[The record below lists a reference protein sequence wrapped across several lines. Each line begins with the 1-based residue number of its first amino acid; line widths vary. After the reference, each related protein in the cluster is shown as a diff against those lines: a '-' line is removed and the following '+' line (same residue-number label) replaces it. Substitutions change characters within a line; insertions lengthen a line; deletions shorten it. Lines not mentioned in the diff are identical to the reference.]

1 MNVKAVCMA
10 IVAIIIAGLVAT
22 ILRLTWRA
30 SREKTAREQR
40 NDARAVT
47 EVQAAANQ
55 AATDACNTD
64 GQLEEALGNG
74 TF

>member
-1 MNVKAVCMA
+1 MNVKEICITIMVVIFAAM
-10 IVAIIIAGLVAT
+10 GAT
-22 ILRLTWRA
+22 VLRLTWQA

>member
-1 MNVKAVCMA
+1 MQVKAICMM
-10 IVAIIIAGLVAT
+10 VMTIIIAAMGAT
-22 ILRLTWRA
+22 ILRLTWKA
-30 SREKTAREQR
+30 SREKVARQQR
-40 NDARAVT
+40 NDARSVT
-47 EVQAAANQ
+47 EIQAQASQ

>member
-1 MNVKAVCMA
+1 MQVKAVCMA

-22 ILRLTWRA
+22 VLRLTWKA
-30 SREKTAREQR
+30 SREKTARQQR
-40 NDARAVT
+40 NDARSVT
-47 EVQAAANQ
+47 EIQAAASQ

-64 GQLEEALGNG
+64 GQLEEALANG

>member
-1 MNVKAVCMA
+1 MQVKAICMM
-10 IVAIIIAGLVAT
+10 VMTIIIVGMGAT
-22 ILRLTWRA
+22 ILRLTWKA
-30 SREKTAREQR
+30 SREKEARQQR
-40 NDARAVT
+40 NDARSVT
-47 EVQAAANQ
+47 ELQAQASQ

>member
-1 MNVKAVCMA
+1 MQIKAVCMA
-10 IVAIIIAGLVAT
+10 VVAIIIAGLAAT
-22 ILRLTWRA
+22 VLRLTWRA
-30 SREKTAREQR
+30 SREKAARQQR
-40 NDARAVT
+40 NDARTVT
-47 EVQAAANQ
+47 EIQAQASQ

>member
-1 MNVKAVCMA
+1 MQIKAICLMV
-10 IVAIIIAGLVAT
+10 VTIIIAGMAAAV
-22 ILRLTWRA
+22 LRLTWRA
-30 SREKTAREQR
+30 SREKAARQQR
-40 NDARAVT
+40 NDARTVT
-47 EVQAAANQ
+47 EIQAQASQ